1 MKSIKKV
8 GSALLALALCLGTF
22 SGCSGTGAASSQPA
36 AASSASQSAAA
47 SGTTSTAG
55 TAGSGNSI
63 KIGVIT
69 YMSSTR
75 AATMGF
81 FQIGWETAA
90 NEINAKGG
98 IDGKKVEFVLGDP
111 ANDASLVPQRLTDMK
126 SKGCVAAI
134 FAAGD
139 DLAPAAVEWANT
151 NKFPIAL
158 ESNTS
163 TEITLKHYSKYAF
176 NCGLNAWSF
185 AKILAKAAV
194 GDAKKKNFVFCG
206 TDGAATIDA
215 EKLLLLE
222 GKKIDPSFSELNSYR
237 VSSDDSQ
244 FSNIISTIA
253 SSKPDMVLQQG
264 GGPTF
269 VAFAKQ
275 GLMFNLF
282 KVSDI
287 YNDFVTDTSTNS
299 GLAASGNF
307 PYGNTHGVFLL
318 PFWDNSKMDTAMQA
332 FCKDYMDSQIS
343 KQNKYSAPSD
353 AGLSCYRC
361 AESIILGVQNC
372 IKDGK
377 DYKDSEVLTSA
388 ISSVNWSDS
397 TGKHVFRPL
406 DNQLTFDVYY
416 GTSTKDGSEAYGGCP
431 VAKDIKTYTAD
442 QVLPT
447 EDEMKSYAKTLGVT
461 GRFN

>member
-1 MKSIKKV
+1 MKSIKKA

-22 SGCSGTGAASSQPA
+22 SGCHSGTGTASSQQPT
-36 AASSASQSAAA
+36 ASTGVSQPA
-47 SGTTSTAG
+47 SGTTSAADG
-55 TAGSGNSI
+55 GNSI

-98 IDGKKVEFVLGDP
+98 IDGKKIEFVLGDP

-126 SKGCVAAI
+126 SKGCVASI

-151 NKFPIAL
+151 NKFPITL

-163 TEITLKHYSKYAF
+163 TEITLKHFSKYAY

-222 GKKIDPSFSELNSYR
+222 GKKIDPSFKELNSYR

-253 SSKPDMVLQQG
+253 STKPDMVLQQG

-282 KVSDI
+282 NVTDI

-307 PYGNTHGVFLL
+307 PYGHTHGVFLL
-318 PFWDNSKMDTAMQA
+318 PFWDNRKMDTAMQT
-332 FCKDYMDSQIS
+332 FCKDYMNSPIS
-343 KQNKYSAPSD
+343 KQNKYTAPSD

-361 AESIILGVQNC
+361 AEAIILGIQDC
-372 IKDGK
+372 IKTGK
-377 DYKDSEVLTSA
+377 DYKNSEVLSSA
-388 ISSVNWSDS
+388 ISSVSWSDS

-416 GTSTKDGSEAYGGCP
+416 GTSTKDGSQAYDGSP
-431 VAKDIKTYTAD
+431 VAQNIKTYSAD
-442 QVLPT
+442 QVLPS
-447 EDEMKSYAKTLGVT
+447 EDEMKDYAKALGVT
-461 GRFN
+461 GRFS